1 MRTHLGIALLVA
13 LAALACGGR
22 IEKPERAALQAR
34 LKREQR
40 LTPEEIVRLYGEIGG
55 AIAGKSLSVRE
66 GAISRRLDE
75 TERVA
80 VLGLLTDPTAV
91 YDAGPWT
98 DGVHTWRGITGGAT
112 PAHSE
117 LDASQTLWIDAETFL
132 PVRYDFTY
140 SLPGYGD
147 YSYDLTFDDD

>member
-1 MRTHLGIALLVA
+1 MRAHLGIALLIA
-13 LAALACGGR
+13 LAALACGR
-22 IEKPERAALQAR
+22 IEDPERSALRER
-34 LKREQR
+34 LKQEQR
-40 LTPEEIVRLYGEIGG
+40 LAPEEIVRLFGQIGG

-66 GAISRRLDE
+66 GAITRRLDE

-80 VLGLLTDPTAV
+80 VLGLLTDPSAV
-91 YDAGPWT
+91 YDSGLWT

-147 YSYDLTFDDD
+147 YSYDLIFDEP